1 MLLFSAEKQLSIFF
15 EFFNRIGHKW
25 TLSLRINYKRDYHPN
40 CVSKGNKM
48 PVLALKVDT
57 PAEKVSAEGIID
69 ADSDGEIGRAKNHL
83 YL

>member
-1 MLLFSAEKQLSIFF
+1 
-15 EFFNRIGHKW
+15 
-25 TLSLRINYKRDYHPN
+25 
-40 CVSKGNKM
+40 M

>member
-1 MLLFSAEKQLSIFF
+1 
-15 EFFNRIGHKW
+15 
-25 TLSLRINYKRDYHPN
+25 
-40 CVSKGNKM
+40 M

-69 ADSDGEIGRAKNHL
+69 ADSDGEIGRVKNHL